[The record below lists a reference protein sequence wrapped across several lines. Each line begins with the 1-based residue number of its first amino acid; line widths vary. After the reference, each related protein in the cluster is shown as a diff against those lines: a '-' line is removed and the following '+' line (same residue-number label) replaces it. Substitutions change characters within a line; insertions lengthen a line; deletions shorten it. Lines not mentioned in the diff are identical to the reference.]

1 MIYQISIKPEGEQAV
16 LQLLQSLVAV
26 GLVESVE
33 PSESLAL
40 EGEPVS
46 DEELI
51 TILEHRRQE
60 MNEGKSL
67 SQEEV
72 KNLISAWKSIRQR

>member
-1 MIYQISIKPEGEQAV
+1 MTYQINIKPEGEQAV

-40 EGEPVS
+40 EGEAVS

-51 TILEHRRQE
+51 SILEHRRQE

-72 KNLISAWKSIRQR
+72 KNLISAWK